1 MRTKYFVVIVF
12 SALLA
17 VVLGGVYWLV
27 SQSGEGSEQSIKSDH
42 KNATYTIQG
51 VPVTLVDGIA
61 EVPSAPGGASKTVTR
76 YFGNEVVKDMNG
88 DGKDDITFV
97 VTQETGGSG
106 VFYYLVTAV
115 HTDGGYTGSSA
126 LYIGDRIAPQ
136 ATESGPERS
145 VIVNY
150 ADRNSG
156 EDFSVPPSLGKSMHV
171 LLNPDTFELAQ
182 WVVDFEGESNI
193 GGKLKADVFTGTL
206 EEVNTGCFADGECY
220 VVISGKHVTTLRG
233 WSQDEVG
240 TVQGVEGFGDLERH
254 IGKNVEVYAHDLQD
268 GTYTLY
274 GSEGFYIKLLG
285 DNVSGSSGPG
295 IAVGEPNPG
304 TPPPPDE
311 TKDEPKPQI
320 VKDGCMVGGCSSQL
334 CGDANIDGDM
344 MTTCEYS
351 AEYACYQVA
360 TCERQADGVCGWTA
374 TPELTQCLSD
384 GETTSAVDVY

>member
-12 SALLA
+12 FALLA
-17 VVLGGVYWLV
+17 VVSGGFYWLV
-27 SQSGEGSEQSIKSDH
+27 SQSGETGAQSSMSDH

-61 EVPSAPGGASKTVTR
+61 EVSSAPGSALKTVTR

-97 VTQETGGSG
+97 VTRETGGSG

-115 HTDGGYTGSSA
+115 QTDGGYTGSNA

-136 ATESGPERS
+136 ATESGPES
-145 VIVNY
+145 SIILNY
-150 ADRNSG
+150 ADRILG
-156 EDFSVPPSLGKSMHV
+156 EDFSVFPSLGKSIRV
-171 LLNPDTFELAQ
+171 LLNPDTLELGE
-182 WVVDFEGESNI
+182 WVADFEGESGM

-206 EEVNTGCFADGECY
+206 EEVHTGCFADGECF
-220 VVISGKHVTTLRG
+220 VVVDGKHITAIMG

-240 TVQGVEGFGDLERH
+240 TIQGVEGFGDLERH

-274 GSEGFYIKLLG
+274 GSEGFYVKLLG

-295 IAVGEPNPG
+295 IAIGEPNPG
-304 TPPPPDE
+304 IPLPPDLIG
-311 TKDEPKPQI
+311 DEPKPQI

-334 CGDANIDGDM
+334 CGEANIVGGLIS
-344 MTTCEYS
+344 TCEYRR
-351 AEYACYQVA
+351 EYACYQVA
-360 TCERQADGVCGWTA
+360 TCARQADGICGWTV

-384 GETTSAVDVY
+384 GETTSAIDVY